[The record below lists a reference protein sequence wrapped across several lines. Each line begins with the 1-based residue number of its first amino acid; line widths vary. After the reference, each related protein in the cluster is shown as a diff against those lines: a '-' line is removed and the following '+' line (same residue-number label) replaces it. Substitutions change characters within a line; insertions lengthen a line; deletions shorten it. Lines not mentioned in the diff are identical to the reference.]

1 MSRRRDRSPRL
12 FGRLAGCLAALALVA
27 ACSTPVPFREGDPP
41 LPDRPPERTVAEMVD
56 IYDPIEGINR
66 QVYAFNYE
74 FDRIVFLPVVRTY
87 KFILPQ
93 VLRDRIND
101 FLANFDDVVT
111 AANLLLQARPGRAAQ
126 TLFRVGVNLGL
137 GFFGTVDVASAV
149 GMVRYSEDFG
159 QTLGYWGTTDGPYLV
174 VPILGPS
181 NARDATGTVVDSF
194 AIDPLGVL
202 SNLNSD
208 ISPYAWTRTGVNAV
222 DTRANTPFRYHE
234 TGSPFEYDYVRLLYT
249 RKRELDIIR

>member
-1 MSRRRDRSPRL
+1 MSPRRRTRGL
-12 FGRLAGCLAALALVA
+12 AGRLAGCLAVLALAA
-27 ACSTPVPFREGDPP
+27 ACATPVPFREGDPP

-74 FDRIVFLPVVRTY
+74 FDRLIFLPVVRTY
-87 KFILPQ
+87 KFVLPQ
-93 VLRDRIND
+93 VIRDRIND

-111 AANLLLQARPGRAAQ
+111 AANLLLQARPGPAAQ
-126 TLFRVGVNLGL
+126 TVFRVGVNLGL
-137 GFFGTVDVASAV
+137 GFFGIVDVASAV
-149 GMVRYSEDFG
+149 GMARYSEDFG

-174 VPILGPS
+174 LPILGPS
-181 NARDATGTVVDSF
+181 NARDASGIVVDSF

-202 SNLNSD
+202 SNVKSD
-208 ISPYAWTRTGVNAV
+208 IAPYAYTRTGVNAV
-222 DTRANTPFRYHE
+222 DTRANVAFRYQD

>member
-1 MSRRRDRSPRL
+1 MTQAMRSVRL
-12 FGRLAGCLAALALVA
+12 LGALAVVA
-27 ACSTPVPFREGDPP
+27 VLGACATPVPMREGDPP
-41 LPDRPPERTVAEMVD
+41 LPDRPPERTISEMVD

-74 FDRIVFLPVVRTY
+74 FDRLVFLPVVRGY
-87 KFILPQ
+87 KFIVPE
-93 VLRDRIND
+93 VIRDRIHD
-101 FLANFDDVVT
+101 FLGTFDDVVT

-126 TLFRVGVNLGL
+126 TLFRVGINVGL

-149 GMVRYSEDFG
+149 GIVRYGEDFG

-174 VPILGPS
+174 LPLLGPS
-181 NARDATGTVVDSF
+181 NARDASGIVVDSF

-202 SNLNSD
+202 SNLKSD
-208 ISPYAWTRTGVNAV
+208 IAPYAYARTGVNAI
-222 DTRANTPFRYHE
+222 DTRANTPFRYYE